1 MELTCIN
8 CPVGC
13 RLQVDMQNGEVVSIT
28 GNQCKRGEKYA
39 RQECIVPQ
47 RMITAVIP
55 VAGSKMPM
63 SVKTRTPIPKEK
75 IFDCMQALSQVTLTA
90 PITAGTVILADI
102 CGTGVDVIATKSVNK
117 L

>member
-13 RLQVDMQNGEVVSIT
+13 RLSVTMEDGEVRQVT

-39 RQECIVPQ
+39 RQECTFPQ

-55 VAGSKMPM
+55 VAGSKTPL
-63 SVKTRTPIPKEK
+63 SVKTRSPIPKNL
-75 IFDCMQALSQVTLTA
+75 IFACMATLSKVSLTA
-90 PITAGTVILADI
+90 PVAAGTVIVENV
-102 CGTGVDVIATKSVNK
+102 CGTGVDIIATKNV
-117 L
+117 

>member
-13 RLQVDMQNGEVVSIT
+13 RLSVTVQDGVVTQVT

-39 RQECIVPQ
+39 RQECTFPQ

-55 VAGSKMPM
+55 VAGSKTPL
-63 SVKTRTPIPKEK
+63 SVKTRSPIPKEL
-75 IFDCMQALSQVTLTA
+75 IFPCMQALFRVELSA
-90 PITAGTVILADI
+90 PVAAGTVVLENV
-102 CGTGVDVIATKSVNK
+102 CGTGVNVIATKNV
-117 L
+117 